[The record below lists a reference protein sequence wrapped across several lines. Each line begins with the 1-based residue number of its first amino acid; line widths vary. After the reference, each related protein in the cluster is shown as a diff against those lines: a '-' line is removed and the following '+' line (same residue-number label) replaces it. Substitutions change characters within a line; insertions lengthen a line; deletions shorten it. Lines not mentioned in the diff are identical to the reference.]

1 MTKKVYNLEGG
12 GKVTYIPGFLKSDE
26 ATKLLNHLKIKVDWT
41 HGVYKMYGKEIN
53 TPRLL
58 YAMRDK
64 NEDITKSYNV
74 TGSMEWTSS
83 MKEVRKKVEKVTK
96 YKFKYAQLNY
106 YRTGDDYIGYHT
118 DKEVAPSD
126 IIASISLGAKRRFTF
141 RNIEDTTK
149 KITIELEHGSLLIMD
164 EDAAKNKWKH
174 ALPKMKNVK
183 ERINITFRP
192 K

>member
-1 MTKKVYNLEGG
+1 MTKKVYDLDGG
-12 GKVTYIPGFLKSDE
+12 GKVTYIQNFLKADD
-26 ATKLLNHLKIKVDWT
+26 ATKLLNHLKRKVNWT

-64 NEDITKSYNV
+64 NEDITKSYKV
-74 TGSMEWTSS
+74 TDSMEWTSK
-83 MKEVRKKVEKVTK
+83 MKEVRNKVEKITK

-106 YRTGDDYIGYHT
+106 YRTGEDYIGYHT
-118 DKEVAPSD
+118 DKEVASGD
-126 IIASISLGAKRRFTF
+126 IIASISLGSKRRFTL
-141 RNIEDTTK
+141 RNIEDPLK
-149 KITIELEHGSLLIMD
+149 KLTINLEHGSLLIMD

-174 ALPKMKNVK
+174 TLPKMKNVK